1 MYHKSSGRGNGNGNV
16 DSKMKALARGVAS
29 SQGGTHGSSE
39 SFDKN
44 RGSDKGGSNAP
55 NKKNG

>member
-1 MYHKSSGRGNGNGNV
+1 MYDKSGGNV
-16 DSKMKALARGVAS
+16 DSKMKSFARGVSA
-29 SQGGTHGSSE
+29 SQGGTHGAKE
-39 SFDKN
+39 TLDKN